1 MIESEQ
7 GKGTTMTVVL
17 PVIATAP
24 IEEGDDDDTKDAG
37 VEQEAAANDP
47 EIKDA
52 PADADKDED
61 DVAEVASV

>member
-1 MIESEQ
+1 MIESEA

-24 IEEGDDDDTKDAG
+24 IEEGAEAGSDDAD
-37 VEQEAAANDP
+37 VEQDTAANDP
-47 EIKDA
+47 KIEDA
-52 PADADKDED
+52 TDQEDDDKD